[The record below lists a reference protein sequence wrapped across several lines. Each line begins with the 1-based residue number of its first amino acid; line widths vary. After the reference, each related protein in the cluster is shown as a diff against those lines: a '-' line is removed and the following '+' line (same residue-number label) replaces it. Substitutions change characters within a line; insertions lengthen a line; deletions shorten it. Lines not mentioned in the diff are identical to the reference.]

1 MKQIIEIEVP
11 DGERAVWRSNTI
23 IFEDAEQLPKTWK
36 DFCNTYRRKGG
47 EAAIDLDS
55 NININNTLR
64 NRNLN
69 IDTDRNLLPNI
80 EAAIAHRA
88 LMQLHQLRD
97 CYRQGWIPDWKED
110 SVKYVIIRNTD
121 VSDKRYRIVAY
132 RHISL
137 FLSFPT
143 RELAEEFLTNFDEL
157 LIQADDLI

>member
-11 DGERAVWRSNTI
+11 DGKRAVWRSNTI
-23 IFEDAEQLPKTWK
+23 IFEDAEQLPKTWE

-55 NININNTLR
+55 SININNTLR
-64 NRNLN
+64 GRNLN
-69 IDTDRNLLPNI
+69 IDSDKNLLPNI

-110 SVKYVIIRNTD
+110 SVKYNIIRNTD
-121 VSDKRYRIVAY
+121 ISDKRYRIVAY
-132 RHISL
+132 RNIPQ

-143 RELAEEFLTNFDEL
+143 RELAKEFLTNFDEL
-157 LIQADDLI
+157 LFQANDLI